1 MLKNVGKTLVCIL
14 VAVVLAASLVS
25 CASTKA
31 EVAAPEKAPAVLTKE
46 DARMFWSISG
56 TDKNG
61 NPSKI
66 YIQGTFHIADERC
79 YPLATVV
86 SEAFMNAD
94 RVFGELS
101 TEGTAELT
109 EMMPAIYEESQARAN
124 GRRLTENL
132 SEEDVAF
139 LVSLAGQET
148 VDALDIYEPWV
159 FTTVLD
165 TSIYLINGFAAD
177 YGPDAVFNMQAMML
191 GKNVEGLD
199 TVDCQIEALSFGTY
213 EQQMNNF
220 KKSLDAFKDLESTR
234 QEALDFYQAYLDGD
248 TDRIAEIGFG
258 ELEGEDLSAEELE
271 FNEGYKQVLIC
282 DRNEK
287 WAGIFEDLLEEG
299 GTTFVYAGTLHFVGD
314 YSVFSYMEE
323 NGTLVTE

>member
-1 MLKNVGKTLVCIL
+1 MFITAKKTLVCIL

-25 CASTKA
+25 CASA
-31 EVAAPEKAPAVLTKE
+31 RGEAPVPEKAPAVLTKE

-79 YPLATVV
+79 YPLATAV

-101 TEGTAELT
+101 TEGNAELV
-109 EMMPAIYEESQARAN
+109 ERMPAVYEESQARAN

-132 SEEDVAF
+132 SEEDVLF
-139 LVSLAGQET
+139 LISLAGQES
-148 VDALDIYEPWV
+148 VDALDAFEPWV

-165 TSIYLINGFAAD
+165 TSIYLINGFAAE
-177 YGPDAVFNMQAMML
+177 YGPDAVFNNQAMML

-199 TVDCQIEALSFGTY
+199 TVDCQLEALSFGTY
-213 EQQMNNF
+213 DQQMINF
-220 KKSLDAFKDLESTR
+220 KKSLDAFKDLASTK

-248 TDRIAEIGFG
+248 VEKIAEIGFG
-258 ELEGEDLSAEELE
+258 ELEDENLSAEEQA
-271 FNEGYKQVLIC
+271 FNEGYEQVLIY

-314 YSVFSYMEE
+314 HSVFSYMEE